1 MPSEREPVRLQLAFL
16 TGQSDP
22 GGWSLSPLQARFG
35 QALLAA
41 GRRLH
46 PTNFP
51 YREPCPPHRP
61 VPLLA
66 ASWHNTRMVLASRR
80 SDFGPRH
87 RDGVLRLLEAAPHTV
102 VLAGSCGL
110 ELLANLRLPAQALAR
125 VSVFAYGPVARGAPE
140 VARLQVVCGRSDWIS
155 RLGWRGP
162 ALRVP
167 GGHLGYLS
175 HPEVLAYAR
184 GFVAAVEASL
194 P

>member
-1 MPSEREPVRLQLAFL
+1 MPPERHAARLQLAFL

-22 GGWSLSPLQARFG
+22 GGWSLSPAQVRFG
-35 QALLAA
+35 QALLAP

-51 YREPCPPHRP
+51 YAAPCPPHRA

-80 SDFGPRH
+80 GDFGPRH
-87 RDGVLRLLEAAPHTV
+87 RDGVLQMLAGAPHTV
-102 VLAGSCGL
+102 LLAGSCGL
-110 ELLANLRLPAQALAR
+110 ELLANLRLPGEALAKA
-125 VSVFAYGPVARGAPE
+125 SVFAYGPVARTAPE
-140 VARLQVVCGRSDWIS
+140 VAHLKVVCGRGDWIS

-162 ALRVP
+162 ARRVP
-167 GGHLGYLS
+167 GGHLDYLAQ
-175 HPEVLAYAR
+175 PEVLACAR
-184 GFVAAVEASL
+184 EFVAGIEAAL